1 MIPYPFQVSYLIVND
16 FMDENGHDNE
26 PKTGDN
32 KEEDDE
38 VFVAKS
44 KSKLNPFTE
53 FKTTLKNTRNG
64 IL

>member
-1 MIPYPFQVSYLIVND
+1 ME
-16 FMDENGHDNE
+16 ENGQDNE

-38 VFVAKS
+38 VFIAKS